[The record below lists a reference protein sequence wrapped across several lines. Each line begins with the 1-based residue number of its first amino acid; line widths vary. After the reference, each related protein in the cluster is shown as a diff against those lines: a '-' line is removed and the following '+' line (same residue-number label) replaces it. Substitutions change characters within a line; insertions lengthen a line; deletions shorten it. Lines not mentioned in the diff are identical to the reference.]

1 MATSSW
7 YTTDNEYIHW
17 RFEVTVNSQSIQN
30 NTSNVTVRMFVART
44 NSYVPGTQGH
54 GTAYCEIDGSSYSE
68 YHNHV
73 DEDVYITRSGLYMF
87 TRTVTIPHNADGSK
101 SLTVEG
107 EINYSRFT
115 ATNQTFTVV
124 LPAIAR
130 ATVPEPSASA
140 AYMGSSITISLP
152 RALNTYTHTLEWKW
166 SGSSY
171 TTIASGV
178 ATSYTWT
185 IPDITTSLPNAAG
198 TTYTIRAT
206 TYNGADLVGTQ
217 TATFTALVPAAVVPT
232 LSAPTLTELTA
243 AVSSQFS
250 VFVQTKSAIRVAIN
264 ASGASGSTI
273 TGYAASFL
281 GTSYSGQ
288 TFDTPVINNA
298 GSLPLTIT
306 VTDSRGRTAT
316 ATYTVSVAQLTP
328 PQIQT
333 FTVQR
338 CRLDR
343 TPDDSGDYIAMTI
356 VYSVASLGGDN
367 TASFEV
373 GSKQLPNDPGY
384 TTFYTNS
391 STTVNTVVYPVSQFS
406 SDYQWEF
413 EAALEDYW
421 TSGSPTTAYASI
433 ASGAA
438 MVDFNAAGDGA
449 AFGMVSRQAG
459 MELAPGWP
467 LVVNDDISADGDIA
481 ATGDVSGD
489 DVSASG
495 NVTAGTALVL
505 PIGTIYGIAGGTKAI
520 TNSTTTLSFGVTFAH
535 VPIVL
540 TSWSTTGTWSG
551 TTDFASIKVD
561 KITKSDCQIRYGGST
576 TSTRDCQWI
585 AIDIG

>member
-7 YTTDNEYIHW
+7 FSTDNEYVHW
-17 RFEVTVNSQSIQN
+17 RFEVTVNSQSVQN

-115 ATNQTFTVV
+115 ATNRTFTVA

-166 SGSSY
+166 GSASY
-171 TTIASGV
+171 TTIASSV

-185 IPDITTSLPNAAG
+185 IPDITSSLPNDAG

-206 TYNGADLVGTQ
+206 TYNGAELVGTQ
-217 TATFTALVPAAVVPT
+217 TATFTAQVPAAVVPT

-250 VFVQTKSAIRVAIN
+250 VFVQTKSAIRVKIN

-273 TGYAASFL
+273 TGYSASFL
-281 GTSYSGQ
+281 GTSYTSQ
-288 TFDTPVINNA
+288 QFDTPVIDNA
-298 GSLPLTIT
+298 GALPLTVT
-306 VTDSRGRTAT
+306 VTDSRGRTASSVF
-316 ATYTVSVAQLTP
+316 TVNVEQLTP

-338 CRLDR
+338 CKVDH

-356 VYSVASLGGDN
+356 AYSVASLGGDN

-373 GSKQLPNDPGY
+373 GAMQLPGSSY
-384 TTFYTNS
+384 TQFYTNS
-391 STTVNTVVYPVSQFS
+391 GTVVNTTVYPVSQFS

-413 EAALEDYW
+413 QAKLSDYW
-421 TSGSPTTAYASI
+421 TSGTPSTAYAAI
-433 ASGAA
+433 ASGNA
-438 MVDFNAAGDGA
+438 MVDFNASGDGA
-449 AFGMVSRQAG
+449 AFGKVSEQPG
-459 MELAPGWP
+459 LELAPAWP
-467 LVVNDDISADGDIA
+467 LVVNDDIT
-481 ATGDVSGD
+481 ATGSVKGADLRTGHGIIY
-489 DVSASG
+489 AIEAG
-495 NVTAGTALVL
+495 NLSVGTTATTVTFAT
-505 PIGTIYGIAGGTKAI
+505 P
-520 TNSTTTLSFGVTFAH
+520 FAH
-535 VPIVL
+535 VPWVVA
-540 TSWSTTGTWSG
+540 SYMSTGN
-551 TTDFASIKVD
+551 V
-561 KITKSDCQIRYGGST
+561 T
-576 TSTRDCQWI
+576 TSELDAISVANVTETGFTIRHGGTSSTRKATWI